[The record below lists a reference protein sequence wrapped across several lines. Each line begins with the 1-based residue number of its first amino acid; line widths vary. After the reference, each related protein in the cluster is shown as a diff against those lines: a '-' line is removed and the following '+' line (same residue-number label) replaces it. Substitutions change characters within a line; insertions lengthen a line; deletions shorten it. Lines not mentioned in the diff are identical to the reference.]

1 MVIVKL
7 PSVLVFEWDRGN
19 EQKNWLK
26 HKVTSEEA
34 EEPFFSDDYII
45 LEDTAHTGS
54 AEQRFILLGKTNKE
68 RMLFI
73 MFTIRTEKIR
83 IISVRIANKK
93 EVIFYEKAIAFAKV

>member
-7 PSVLVFEWDRGN
+7 PDVLSFEWDTGN

-45 LEDTAHTGS
+45 LEDKPHSRGG
-54 AEQRFILLGKTNKE
+54 EERFILLGKTTQEKLLL
-68 RMLFI
+68 MV
-73 MFTIRTEKIR
+73 FTIRGKKIR
-83 IISVRIANKK
+83 IISARVANRK
-93 EVIFYEKAIAFAKV
+93 EVGFYEKAIAYTKV